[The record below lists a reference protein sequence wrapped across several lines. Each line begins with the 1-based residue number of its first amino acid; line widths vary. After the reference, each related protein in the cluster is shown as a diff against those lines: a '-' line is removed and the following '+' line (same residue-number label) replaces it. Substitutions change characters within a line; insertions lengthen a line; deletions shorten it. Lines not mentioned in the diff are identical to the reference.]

1 MNGIA
6 IVNRNSFYRC
16 FCTIDDAQQPFR
28 IPIPAALTHARR
40 GTIVP
45 HILPVHQKGELPPM
59 PLVTSIH
66 RHFDDLPDPRIERCK
81 HHLLLDII
89 TIAICAVIS
98 NADGWLDIE
107 AYGRAKEAFFR
118 QFLDL
123 PYGIPSH
130 DTFGRVFARLNPTA
144 FQQAFVGWVEAI
156 RLKLPGDVI
165 ALDGKTERRTHD
177 RAIDLSPLHIV
188 SAWSTA
194 NRLVLG
200 QVRVDDKSNE
210 ITAIPLL
217 LDILDVQG
225 CIITIDALGCQVAI
239 AKQIVAQEAD
249 YVLACKGNQGQLAR
263 DVERL
268 FAELLEQPQ
277 DETLL
282 DYCQTSHEAHGR
294 REVREYWST
303 DQVERISTRARWP
316 LLRSVAMVRSERT
329 IAGVTSIETRHY
341 ISSLPSGAERIAYAI
356 RNHWGIENQVHWVL
370 DVVFAADDSRARIGH
385 SAHNLTII
393 RHVVLNLLRQETS
406 LKTSL
411 RQKRLRAGW
420 DDAYLRKVLQNDTQ
434 E

>member
-1 MNGIA
+1 MLFLA
-6 IVNRNSFYRC
+6 TFTS
-16 FCTIDDAQQPFR
+16 T
-28 IPIPAALTHARR
+28 RR

-45 HILPVHQKGELPPM
+45 QMLPVYAKGELLPM
-59 PLVTSIH
+59 PLITSIH
-66 RHFDDLPDPRIERCK
+66 RHFDDLPDPRIDRCK

-123 PYGIPSH
+123 PHGIPSH
-130 DTFGRVFARLNPTA
+130 DTFGRVFARLNPVA
-144 FQQAFVGWVEAI
+144 FQQAFVAWVDAI

-177 RAIDLSPLHIV
+177 RAIGLSPLHIV

-194 NRLVLG
+194 NSLVLG
-200 QVRVDDKSNE
+200 QVRTADKSNE

-217 LDILDVQG
+217 LQMLDLQG
-225 CIITIDALGCQVAI
+225 CVITIDALGCQVAI
-239 AKQIVAQEAD
+239 AEQIVAQEAD
-249 YVLACKGNQGQLAR
+249 YVLACKGNQGHLAR
-263 DVERL
+263 DVEHL
-268 FAELLEQPQ
+268 FADLREQADDPAVV
-277 DETLL
+277 
-282 DYCQTSHEAHGR
+282 DYCKSVHEAHGR

-303 DQVERISTRARWP
+303 EQLERISTRARWP

-329 IAGVTSIETRHY
+329 IAGVTSVETRQY
-341 ISSLPSGAERIAYAI
+341 ISSLPSGAERVAYAI
-356 RNHWGIENQVHWVL
+356 RNHWGIENQVHWIL

-385 SAHNLTII
+385 SAHNLAII
-393 RHVVLNLLRQETS
+393 RHLVLNLLRQETS

-420 DDAYLRKVLQNDTQ
+420 DDAYLWKVLQNDPQ